1 LRGPSTGECSRTSRA
16 ASSGLRRPSSE
27 ELPADDAGGTATG
40 AGAGA
45 SLTGAAPRGASVWR
59 EQPASAS
66 PNINSK
72 VFFMVLPG
80 ATHAD

>member
-1 LRGPSTGECSRTSRA
+1 
-16 ASSGLRRPSSE
+16 
-27 ELPADDAGGTATG
+27 
-40 AGAGA
+40 
-45 SLTGAAPRGASVWR
+45 LTGAAPGGTSVWR